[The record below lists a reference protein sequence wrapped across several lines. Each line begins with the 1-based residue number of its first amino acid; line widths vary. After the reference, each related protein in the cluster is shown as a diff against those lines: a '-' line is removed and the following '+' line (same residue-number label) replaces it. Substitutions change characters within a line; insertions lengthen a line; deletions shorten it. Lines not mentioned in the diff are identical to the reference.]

1 MKEVTPMFAPKRIL
15 VPVDFSEPSTR
26 ALMHAIAMAEQ
37 FGASLDV
44 LHVVPNPY
52 VDDPA
57 GLYLPLPATYVNDL
71 MNDARKRLD
80 DLLDS
85 VDHQRLRARPIVK
98 AGDPL
103 RQVVE
108 YARDE
113 SMDLIVLG
121 THGRSGVAHL
131 FLGSV
136 AERVVR
142 TAPCPVL
149 TVR

>member
-1 MKEVTPMFAPKRIL
+1 MFEPKRIL
-15 VPVDFSEPSTR
+15 VAVDFSEPSTR
-26 ALMHAIAMAEQ
+26 ALTHAVAMAQRFE
-37 FGASLDV
+37 ASLDV

-52 VDDPA
+52 IDDPA
-57 GLYLPLPATYVNDL
+57 GLYLPLPVTYVNDL
-71 MNDARKRLD
+71 VDDAQKRLD
-80 DLLDS
+80 DLLAS
-85 VDHQRLRARPIVK
+85 VDRQRLRARTVVK
-98 AGDPL
+98 VGDPL

-108 YARDE
+108 YARNE
-113 SMDLIVLG
+113 SCDLVVLG
-121 THGRSGVAHL
+121 THRRSGLAHL

>member
-1 MKEVTPMFAPKRIL
+1 MFAPKRIL

-57 GLYLPLPATYVNDL
+57 GLYLPLPVTYLNDM

-98 AGDPL
+98 VGDPL

-121 THGRSGVAHL
+121 THGRSGVALL

>member
-1 MKEVTPMFAPKRIL
+1 
-15 VPVDFSEPSTR
+15 
-26 ALMHAIAMAEQ
+26 
-37 FGASLDV
+37 

-57 GLYLPLPATYVNDL
+57 GLYLPLPVTYVNDL

-98 AGDPL
+98 VGDPL
-103 RQVVE
+103 RQVVA

-113 SMDLIVLG
+113 AMDLIVLG

>member
-1 MKEVTPMFAPKRIL
+1 MFAPKRIL

-26 ALMHAIAMAEQ
+26 ALMHAIALAEQ
-37 FGASLDV
+37 FAASLDV

-57 GLYLPLPATYVNDL
+57 GLYLPLPVTYVNDL

-85 VDHQRLRARPIVK
+85 ADRQRLRARAIVK
-98 AGDPL
+98 VGDPL

-108 YARDE
+108 YARGE
-113 SMDLIVLG
+113 SVDLIVLG

>member
-1 MKEVTPMFAPKRIL
+1 
-15 VPVDFSEPSTR
+15 
-26 ALMHAIAMAEQ
+26 
-37 FGASLDV
+37 
-44 LHVVPNPY
+44 
-52 VDDPA
+52 
-57 GLYLPLPATYVNDL
+57 
-71 MNDARKRLD
+71 
-80 DLLDS
+80 
-85 VDHQRLRARPIVK
+85 VK
-98 AGDPL
+98 VGDPL

-121 THGRSGVAHL
+121 AHGRSGVAHL
-131 FLGSV
+131 ILGSV

>member
-1 MKEVTPMFAPKRIL
+1 
-15 VPVDFSEPSTR
+15 
-26 ALMHAIAMAEQ
+26 
-37 FGASLDV
+37 
-44 LHVVPNPY
+44 
-52 VDDPA
+52 
-57 GLYLPLPATYVNDL
+57 
-71 MNDARKRLD
+71 
-80 DLLDS
+80 
-85 VDHQRLRARPIVK
+85 VK
-98 AGDPL
+98 VGDPL
-103 RQVVE
+103 RQVVA

-113 SMDLIVLG
+113 AMDLIVLG

>member
-1 MKEVTPMFAPKRIL
+1 MKEVKPMFAPKRIL

-57 GLYLPLPATYVNDL
+57 GLYLPVPVTYVNDL

-80 DLLDS
+80 ALLDS

-103 RQVVE
+103 RHVVE
-108 YARDE
+108 YARNE

-131 FLGSV
+131 LLGSV

>member
-1 MKEVTPMFAPKRIL
+1 VTGRLFDAVLVVAFGGPKGM
-15 VPVDFSEPSTR
+15 VDVRPF
-26 ALMHAIAMAEQ
+26 L
-37 FGASLDV
+37 F
-44 LHVVPNPY
+44 N

-57 GLYLPLPATYVNDL
+57 GLYLPLPVTYVNDL

-85 VDHQRLRARPIVK
+85 ADRQRLRARPIVK
-98 AGDPL
+98 VGDPL

-113 SMDLIVLG
+113 SVDLIVLG

>member
-1 MKEVTPMFAPKRIL
+1 L
-15 VPVDFSEPSTR
+15 Q
-26 ALMHAIAMAEQ
+26 HAISIAEQ

-52 VDDPA
+52 VDEPS
-57 GLYLPLPATYVNDL
+57 GLYLPLPVTYVTDL
-71 MNDARKRLD
+71 TNDAQKRLNE
-80 DLLDS
+80 LLLQADRE
-85 VDHQRLRARPIVK
+85 RLRTKAIVK
-98 AGDPL
+98 VGAPL

-108 YARDE
+108 YAKNE
-113 SMDLIVLG
+113 SVDLIVLG
-121 THGRSGVAHL
+121 THGRSGAAHL

-142 TAPCPVL
+142 MAPCPVL

>member
-1 MKEVTPMFAPKRIL
+1 
-15 VPVDFSEPSTR
+15 
-26 ALMHAIAMAEQ
+26 
-37 FGASLDV
+37 
-44 LHVVPNPY
+44 
-52 VDDPA
+52 
-57 GLYLPLPATYVNDL
+57 

-80 DLLDS
+80 DLLGSADR
-85 VDHQRLRARPIVK
+85 QRLRARPIVK
-98 AGDPL
+98 VGDPL
-103 RQVVE
+103 RRVVE

-113 SMDLIVLG
+113 SIDLIVLG